1 MLFLHCRSPRVFIE
15 GACLQDVPCLLSG
28 LKSCN
33 TVYNVNIYF
42 VGTILSESV
51 LVTTAVQMRSKRDFV
66 FDEVVKRRGP
76 PETVNVV
83 QGLELH
89 KGLLNA
95 QEQARVVGAIES
107 WVEAGRAVSH
117 RLSSALSNFKF
128 DSCLIWRAGCRLT
141 DSCAG
146 ILHFSHVRLHARHCK
161 LV

>member
-1 MLFLHCRSPRVFIE
+1 
-15 GACLQDVPCLLSG
+15 
-28 LKSCN
+28 
-33 TVYNVNIYF
+33 
-42 VGTILSESV
+42 
-51 LVTTAVQMRSKRDFV
+51 MRSKRDFV

-117 RLSSALSNFKF
+117 RLSSALLDFQ
-128 DSCLIWRAGCRLT
+128 I
-141 DSCAG
+141 
-146 ILHFSHVRLHARHCK
+146 
-161 LV
+161 